1 MEATNSPDK
10 RHGGEIRRRRLELGW
25 TQQRLA
31 TEAGI
36 SVATLRKLESGT
48 QAAYRQLTVVPLCR
62 ALGWPP
68 NALDGLT
75 PDSPDS
81 ADSPDS
87 ETAPSP
93 STTDTPGAAD
103 GTPIAAF
110 SGELANLTAEE
121 MAAIVDFVRQLRA
134 R

>member
-1 MEATNSPDK
+1 M
-10 RHGGEIRRRRLELGW
+10 ELGW

-31 TEAGI
+31 AEAGI

-48 QAAYRQLTVVPLCR
+48 QAAYRQLTIVPLCR

-68 NALDGLT
+68 DTLDGLAPDTQGSDTASLPAPADT
-75 PDSPDS
+75 PDRTS
-81 ADSPDS
+81 
-87 ETAPSP
+87 
-93 STTDTPGAAD
+93 
-103 GTPIAAF
+103 IAAF
-110 SGELANLTAEE
+110 SGELANLTTEE